1 MILTPE
7 AEIAQF
13 LRRVKYVLLALAIG
27 WVISLLA
34 PILTPFVL
42 ALALAWL
49 GDPLVDRIEATG
61 RSRNTGVVLVFVAMV
76 LVITALLVILVPMI
90 ERQIATLIAAVPQAQ
105 AWLMQTGIP
114 WFEQKTG
121 LQVMQWMDP
130 DRLIDWVRSHWQQ
143 AGGFAKTFF
152 GYVSRSGFAMV
163 TWVVNILL
171 LPILAFYFLRD
182 WDKLVERVA
191 STIPRNH
198 IGTISKLARESN
210 EVLGAFIRGQFLVM
224 IALGVIYAAGLSLVG
239 LKLGLLIGLVAGL
252 ISFIPYLGATT
263 GIVMAVVAALV
274 QAQGFDLKLLLLV
287 GVVFTVGQL
296 LESYVLTPRIVGD
309 KIGLHPVA
317 VIFAV
322 MAGGQLFGFLGMLL
336 ALPVAAVSNVLLRYA
351 HQRYRESELYVGET
365 AIALDSYIDRRADTI
380 VVPKDPDLKGAWCRS
395 CRLPCATRRTSA
407 WKPSSARRTAR
418 WRSCVRLRWE
428 QRTTGCTW
436 KARRARARRIR
447 RWRCV
452 RWRSRRGGSRPIC
465 R

>member
-13 LRRVKYVLLALAIG
+13 LRRLKYVLAALAVG
-27 WVISLLA
+27 WVIWLLG

-61 RSRNTGVVLVFVAMV
+61 RSRNTGVVLVFVAMI
-76 LVITALLVILVPMI
+76 LLITAALLILVPMI
-90 ERQIATLIAAVPQAQ
+90 ERQIATLVAAIPQAQ
-105 AWLMQTGIP
+105 QWLMQTGIP

-121 LQVMQWMDP
+121 LEIMQWMDP
-130 DRLIDWVRSHWQQ
+130 DRLIEWVRSHWQQ

-152 GYVSRSGFAMV
+152 GYVSRSGFTMV

-191 STIPRNH
+191 SMIPRNH
-198 IGTISKLARESN
+198 IGTITKLARESD

-224 IALGVIYAAGLSLVG
+224 IALGVVYAAGLSLVG

-263 GIVMAVVAALV
+263 GIVMAIAAALV
-274 QAQGFDLKLLLLV
+274 QAQGFDLKLLILV

-351 HQRYRESELYVGET
+351 HQRYRQSDLYAGEKS
-365 AIALDSYIDRRADTI
+365 AIVLDSYIDKPTIIVDTS
-380 VVPKDPDLKGAWCRS
+380 PKAPDL
-395 CRLPCATRRTSA
+395 
-407 WKPSSARRTAR
+407 
-418 WRSCVRLRWE
+418 
-428 QRTTGCTW
+428 Q
-436 KARRARARRIR
+436 
-447 RWRCV
+447 
-452 RWRSRRGGSRPIC
+452 
-465 R
+465 

>member
-1 MILTPE
+1 MILSPE

-27 WVISLLA
+27 WVVWLLA

-61 RSRNTGVVLVFVAMV
+61 RSRNTGVVLVFVAMILT
-76 LVITALLVILVPMI
+76 LVAALLVLVPMI
-90 ERQIATLIAAVPQAQ
+90 ERQIATLIAAIPQAQ
-105 AWLMQTGIP
+105 EWLMQTGIP

-121 LQVMQWMDP
+121 LEIMQWLDP
-130 DRLIDWVRSHWQQ
+130 DRLIEWVRSHWQQ

-191 STIPRNH
+191 SMIPRNH
-198 IGTISKLARESN
+198 IGTITRLARESD

-224 IALGVIYAAGLSLVG
+224 IALGVVYAAGLSLVG

-263 GIVMAVVAALV
+263 GVVMAVGAALV
-274 QAQGFDLKLLLLV
+274 QAQGFDLKLLVLV

-351 HQRYRESELYVGET
+351 HQRYRQSDLYAGERSS
-365 AIALDSYIDRRADTI
+365 IVLDSYIDKPAI
-380 VVPKDPDLKGAWCRS
+380 VVDTSPKAPDP
-395 CRLPCATRRTSA
+395 
-407 WKPSSARRTAR
+407 
-418 WRSCVRLRWE
+418 
-428 QRTTGCTW
+428 Q
-436 KARRARARRIR
+436 
-447 RWRCV
+447 
-452 RWRSRRGGSRPIC
+452 
-465 R
+465 

>member
-1 MILTPE
+1 MILSPE

-13 LRRVKYVLLALAIG
+13 LRRLKYVLVALAAG
-27 WVISLLA
+27 WVIWLLG

-61 RSRNTGVVLVFVAMV
+61 RSRNTGVVLVFVAMI
-76 LVITALLVILVPMI
+76 LVITAALLILVPMI
-90 ERQIATLIAAVPQAQ
+90 ERQIATLIAAIPQAQ
-105 AWLMQTGIP
+105 QWLMQTGIP

-121 LQVMQWMDP
+121 LEVMLWLVP
-130 DRLIDWVRSHWQQ
+130 DRLIEWVRSHWQQ

-152 GYVSRSGFAMV
+152 GYVSRSGFTMV

-191 STIPRNH
+191 SMIPRNH
-198 IGTISKLARESN
+198 IATITNLARESD

-224 IALGVIYAAGLSLVG
+224 IALGVVYAAGLSLVG

-274 QAQGFDLKLLLLV
+274 QAQGFDLKLLILV

-351 HQRYRESELYVGET
+351 HQRYRESELYAGERS
-365 AIALDSYIDRRADTI
+365 AIVLDSYIDKTD
-380 VVPKDPDLKGAWCRS
+380 VVIAMPKDPDG
-395 CRLPCATRRTSA
+395 
-407 WKPSSARRTAR
+407 
-418 WRSCVRLRWE
+418 
-428 QRTTGCTW
+428 Q
-436 KARRARARRIR
+436 
-447 RWRCV
+447 
-452 RWRSRRGGSRPIC
+452 
-465 R
+465 

>member
-13 LRRVKYVLLALAIG
+13 LRRIKYILFALAVG
-27 WVISLLA
+27 WVVWLLA

-61 RSRNTGVVLVFVAMV
+61 RSRNTGVILVFLAMV
-76 LVITALLVILVPMI
+76 LVITAALLILVPMI
-90 ERQIATLIAAVPQAQ
+90 ERQISTLIAAIPQVQ
-105 AWLMQTGIP
+105 QWLMQNAIP

-121 LQVMQWMDP
+121 MEIMPWLEP
-130 DRLIDWVRSHWQQ
+130 DRLIDWVRSHWEQ
-143 AGGFAKTFF
+143 AGGVAKTFF

-191 STIPRNH
+191 SMIPRNH
-198 IGTISKLARESN
+198 VGTITNLARESD

-224 IALGVIYAAGLSLVG
+224 IALGVVYAAGLSLVG

-274 QAQGFDLKLLLLV
+274 QAQGFDLKLLILV

-351 HQRYRESELYVGET
+351 HLRYRESELYAGEPN
-365 AIALDSYIDRRADTI
+365 AIVIETHVDRQTVIIDTS
-380 VVPKDPDLKGAWCRS
+380 KGQDLK
-395 CRLPCATRRTSA
+395 
-407 WKPSSARRTAR
+407 
-418 WRSCVRLRWE
+418 
-428 QRTTGCTW
+428 
-436 KARRARARRIR
+436 
-447 RWRCV
+447 
-452 RWRSRRGGSRPIC
+452 
-465 R
+465 

>member
-13 LRRVKYVLLALAIG
+13 LRRLKYVLAALAVG
-27 WVISLLA
+27 WVIWLLG

-49 GDPLVDRIEATG
+49 GDPLVDRIEANG
-61 RSRNTGVVLVFVAMV
+61 RSRNTGVVLVFVAMI
-76 LVITALLVILVPMI
+76 LVITAALLILVPMI
-90 ERQIATLIAAVPQAQ
+90 ERQIATLVAAIPQAQ
-105 AWLMQTGIP
+105 QWLMQTGIP

-121 LQVMQWMDP
+121 LEVMQWMDP
-130 DRLIDWVRSHWQQ
+130 DRLIEWVRSHWQQ

-152 GYVSRSGFAMV
+152 GYVSRSGFTMV

-191 STIPRNH
+191 SMIPRNH
-198 IGTISKLARESN
+198 IGTITKLARESD

-224 IALGVIYAAGLSLVG
+224 IALGVVYAAGLSLVG

-263 GIVMAVVAALV
+263 GIVMAIGAALV
-274 QAQGFDLKLLLLV
+274 QAQGFDLKLLILV

-351 HQRYRESELYVGET
+351 HQRYRQSDLYAGEKS
-365 AIALDSYIDRRADTI
+365 AIVLDSYIDTPTIIVDTS
-380 VVPKDPDLKGAWCRS
+380 PKAPDSK
-395 CRLPCATRRTSA
+395 
-407 WKPSSARRTAR
+407 
-418 WRSCVRLRWE
+418 
-428 QRTTGCTW
+428 
-436 KARRARARRIR
+436 
-447 RWRCV
+447 
-452 RWRSRRGGSRPIC
+452 
-465 R
+465 

>member
-1 MILTPE
+1 MNLTPD
-7 AEIAQF
+7 AEIALF
-13 LRRVKYVLLALAIG
+13 LRRLKAIVLVVAVG
-27 WVISLLA
+27 WVVGLLA

-61 RSRNTGVVLVFVAMV
+61 RSRNTGVILVFVAMV
-76 LVITALLVILVPMI
+76 LVITALLLVLVPMI
-90 ERQIATLIAAVPQAQ
+90 ERQITTLLQAAPQAQ
-105 AWLMQTGIP
+105 AWLMQTAIP
-114 WFEQKTG
+114 WVEQKTG
-121 LQVMQWMDP
+121 MEVMPWLDP
-130 DRLIDWVRSHWQQ
+130 ERLIEWVRSHWQQ
-143 AGGFAKTFF
+143 AGGVAATFF
-152 GYVSRSGFAMV
+152 GYVSRSGFTVV
-163 TWVVNILL
+163 TWVVNIAL

-191 STIPRNH
+191 SLIPRNQV
-198 IGTISKLARESN
+198 GTITALARESN
-210 EVLGAFIRGQFLVM
+210 DVLGAFIRGQFLVM

-263 GIVMAVVAALV
+263 GIVLAVAAALV
-274 QAQGFDLKLLLLV
+274 QAQGFDLKLLVLV

-351 HQRYRESELYVGET
+351 HQRYRQSDLYAGEKPN
-365 AIALDSYIDRRADTI
+365 IVLDSYIDRPAII
-380 VVPKDPDLKGAWCRS
+380 VDPNELGPEPK
-395 CRLPCATRRTSA
+395 
-407 WKPSSARRTAR
+407 
-418 WRSCVRLRWE
+418 
-428 QRTTGCTW
+428 
-436 KARRARARRIR
+436 
-447 RWRCV
+447 
-452 RWRSRRGGSRPIC
+452 
-465 R
+465 